1 MYPKPA
7 RVDLTLGTWEPAA
20 KETPGEGNEPLC
32 SRQDEGAHQRN
43 SDTAREVRAG
53 GGVRGALPA
62 AAACFLEGPLRVPD
76 TNPNIPSYFVKPQ
89 KRRPREIGARQR

>member
-32 SRQDEGAHQRN
+32 IRQDEGAHQRN

-62 AAACFLEGPLRVPD
+62 AAACFLEGPPRVPD
-76 TNPNIPSYFVKPQ
+76 INPNIPSYFVKP
-89 KRRPREIGARQR
+89 